1 MAQATYNALAE
12 SESIFGL
19 CLLSAAMA
27 PVAEAYV
34 DIQALKISLSLSLS
48 LSLTLTLTLTL
59 ALTLT
64 LMSYGGNPLQP
75 GSIPPNGDYI

>member
-48 LSLTLTLTLTL
+48 LTLTLTLTL